1 MDAAVSSTP
10 ARAQPAATGMLIG
23 ETWTGVERRA
33 HFEDRDP
40 ATGALLARLP
50 EATPAD
56 VDRAVA
62 AARAALEEWTAIGGE
77 RRGRLL
83 VRLANALEEHQDHI
97 GTLES
102 TDNGRPR
109 RETGAQARIV
119 ARWYRY
125 FGGLA
130 DKIEG
135 ATIPVSGPYLSY
147 TRRVPVGVCA
157 AITPWNHPLLI
168 ATKKVAAALG
178 CGNTVVIK
186 PSELAP
192 LSVLELG
199 RLALAVGIPP
209 GVVNIVTGSGPTGA
223 ALVEHPDVDRVDFT
237 GSSATGALVGG
248 VAGAKMKR
256 FGLELGGKAANIVF
270 ADADPERSL
279 RGAAF
284 GAYIAQ
290 GQSCVAGSRV
300 LVEASIAEDFA
311 ARLADYVGRIRV
323 GDPLRAETQM
333 GPLIT
338 SRAAARSAEYVR
350 EAVADG
356 ARLLAGG
363 ARPEGLDPGL
373 APEGYFAPTL
383 LWVDDPSLRIAQEEI
398 FGPVATLIPF
408 RDEADAIR
416 IANDVPFGLGGGV
429 WTRSVDRAH
438 RVAQSMRAGIVWIND
453 YHRIDPA
460 TPWGGFGLSGVGREN
475 GLDAIHEY
483 TSTTNVWVST
493 EPQSMD
499 WYESTR
505 EDARLN

>member
-1 MDAAVSSTP
+1 MITDS
-10 ARAQPAATGMLIG
+10 ARAEPSVTGMLIG
-23 ETWTGVERRA
+23 DAWIEADGRA
-33 HFEDRDP
+33 DFEDRDP

-50 EATPAD
+50 EATAD
-56 VDRAVA
+56 DIDRAVA
-62 AARAALEEWTAIGGE
+62 AARAGLEEWTALGGE

-83 VRLANALEEHQDHI
+83 VRLADALEDRQDHI
-97 GTLES
+97 ASLES
-102 TDNGRPR
+102 ADNGRPR
-109 RETGAQARIV
+109 RETASQARIV

-125 FGGLA
+125 FAGLA

-135 ATIPVSGPYLSY
+135 ATIPVAGPYLSY

-168 ATKKVAAALG
+168 ATKKVAPALG

-199 RLALAVGIPP
+199 RLALAVGFPP
-209 GVVNIVTGSGPTGA
+209 GVVNVVTGGGPAGA
-223 ALVEHPDVDRVDFT
+223 ALVEHAGIDRVDFT
-237 GSSATGALVGG
+237 GSTVTGG
-248 VAGAKMKR
+248 VVGRVAGGAMKR

-270 ADADPERSL
+270 ADADLERSL

-284 GAYIAQ
+284 AAYIAQ
-290 GQSCVAGSRV
+290 GQSCVAGARV

-311 ARLADYVGRIRV
+311 ARLAGYVERIRV
-323 GDPLRAETQM
+323 GDPLALQTQM

-338 SRAAARSAEYVR
+338 PRAAARTADYVS
-350 EAVADG
+350 EAIADG
-356 ARLLAGG
+356 ARLLTGG
-363 ARPEGLDPGL
+363 SRPDRLGDGL
-373 APEGYFAPTL
+373 APEGFYSPTL

-416 IANDVPFGLGGGV
+416 IANDVPFGLGAAV
-429 WTRSVDRAH
+429 WTRQVDRAH
-438 RVAQSMRAGIVWIND
+438 RVAQSLRAGIVWIND

-483 TSTTNVWVST
+483 TSTANVWVST
-493 EPQSMD
+493 EPQAMD
-499 WYESTR
+499 WYDSAR
-505 EDARLN
+505 DDARLN